1 MGDGSGDP
9 AGAKAPDDETIGS
22 DAAAPAEPGAAEP
35 EGAEPEVAESED
47 AGPDAEPA
55 DAGPED
61 AGPDA
66 EPDADASADDA
77 ETGTAAPED
86 AAPAEAAS
94 PDAAAELD
102 ETLWRRIADATVLR
116 SRPQLGERVLSD
128 GLAAALEP
136 TIGLVGPAGVVDAE
150 ATADGYDLVQ
160 SVLGLADAAQSGED
174 VEAEA
179 ERLVALTRP
188 GGRLAVVAWARGAL
202 DPLPELAFGALAPV
216 QNGEFPVTETAE
228 ASPVVEGADT
238 AGSLAHA
245 LGELGLA
252 EVRSTALP
260 RRLLLDDE
268 TGGALAWEL
277 ARGAGILG
285 AFAVDDDDLEA
296 ARERFETTLH
306 DRSVRSL
313 DVTVLIATGRRPA

>member
-22 DAAAPAEPGAAEP
+22 DAAAPA
-35 EGAEPEVAESED
+35 
-47 AGPDAEPA
+47 
-55 DAGPED
+55 
-61 AGPDA
+61 
-66 EPDADASADDA
+66 
-77 ETGTAAPED
+77 APED
-86 AAPAEAAS
+86 AAPAEPAT
-94 PDAAAELD
+94 PGAAAELD

-136 TIGLVGPAGVVDAE
+136 TLGLVGPAGVVDAV

-160 SVLGLADAAQSGED
+160 SVLGLAEAAQSGED

-216 QNGEFPVTETAE
+216 QIGEFPVTETAE
-228 ASPVVEGADT
+228 ASPVIESADT

-252 EVRSTALP
+252 EVRSATLP

-268 TGGALAWEL
+268 TGGTLAWEL

-296 ARERFETTLH
+296 ARERFETALR
-306 DRSVRSL
+306 DRSVRSV
-313 DVTVLIATGRRPA
+313 DVTVLIAAGRRPA